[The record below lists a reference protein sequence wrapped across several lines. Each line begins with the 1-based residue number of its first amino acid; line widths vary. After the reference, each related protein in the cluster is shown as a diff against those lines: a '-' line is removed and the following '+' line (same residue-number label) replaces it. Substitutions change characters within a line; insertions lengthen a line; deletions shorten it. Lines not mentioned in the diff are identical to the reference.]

1 MIGKWKLIHIIFPS
15 PLFTYILFHVLACPE
30 FTNFGGLSEFSK
42 KCMNALEVGDEQVD
56 ALTDVELSEDGLRS
70 SLLWALS
77 LIGAEIPEEQGL

>member
-1 MIGKWKLIHIIFPS
+1 
-15 PLFTYILFHVLACPE
+15 
-30 FTNFGGLSEFSK
+30 
-42 KCMNALEVGDEQVD
+42 MNALEVGGEQVD